1 MKKDLKYPSNSLYYS
16 APSKM
21 IETHVTKE
29 EEDRGQK
36 DQKTRYRLLSRAKDQ
51 INRGAYKCRRGF
63 TARRRKRIH
72 LSLLEQTE
80 VIAPSDRGKEG
91 KIIETYY
98 RNNGKTENERRK
110 RD

>member
-1 MKKDLKYPSNSLYYS
+1 MKKDLKYSSNSLYYS

-29 EEDRGQK
+29 EDRGQK
-36 DQKTRYRLLSRAKDQ
+36 DQKTRYRLLSRAKDH
-51 INRGAYKCRRGF
+51 INTGAYKCRRGF
-63 TARRRKRIH
+63 TALRRKRIH
-72 LSLLEQTE
+72 SEV

-91 KIIETYY
+91 KIIEAYY

>member
-29 EEDRGQK
+29 EDNK
-36 DQKTRYRLLSRAKDQ
+36 IKKTRYRLLSRAKDQ

-72 LSLLEQTE
+72 SE
-80 VIAPSDRGKEG
+80 VVNNALSDRGKEG

-98 RNNGKTENERRK
+98 SYNGKTENERRK
-110 RD
+110 RN

>member
-1 MKKDLKYPSNSLYYS
+1 
-16 APSKM
+16 M

-29 EEDRGQK
+29 EEDNK
-36 DQKTRYRLLSRAKDQ
+36 IKKTRYRLLSRAKDQ

-72 LSLLEQTE
+72 SE
-80 VIAPSDRGKEG
+80 VVNNAPSDRGKEG

-98 RNNGKTENERRK
+98 SYNGKTENERRK
-110 RD
+110 RN

>member
-29 EEDRGQK
+29 EEDNK
-36 DQKTRYRLLSRAKDQ
+36 IKKTRYRLLSRAKDQ

-72 LSLLEQTE
+72 SE
-80 VIAPSDRGKEG
+80 VVNNAPSDRGKEG

-98 RNNGKTENERRK
+98 SYNGKTENERRK

>member
-29 EEDRGQK
+29 EEARGQK

-72 LSLLEQTE
+72 SE
-80 VIAPSDRGKEG
+80 VVNNAPSDRGKEG

-98 RNNGKTENERRK
+98 SYNGKTENERRK
-110 RD
+110 RN

>member
-29 EEDRGQK
+29 EDNK
-36 DQKTRYRLLSRAKDQ
+36 IKKTRYRLLSRAKDQ

-72 LSLLEQTE
+72 SE
-80 VIAPSDRGKEG
+80 VVNNALSDRGKEG

-98 RNNGKTENERRK
+98 SYNGKTENERRK